1 MLGIFPPFEMQ
12 DFIFSMGASEGIS
25 HGIKK
30 AGLETGA
37 QQKVIAFIGDST
49 FFHAGIPALINMV
62 FNKSNPLVV
71 VMDNRITAM
80 TGHQPHPGT
89 GKTGM
94 SDPAEEIKIEDI
106 VRACGVKHV
115 KVVDPFNMKEME
127 ITVKEFL
134 KNDGVSVI
142 VAKHRCYLLD
152 YRDRRRK
159 GVVAPTF
166 EFVGELTDVEKRALI
181 EFACP
186 AYYTDEKGDLQ
197 IDESMCWGCAVCPQL
212 GPGKIR
218 PKKK

>member
-1 MLGIFPPFEMQ
+1 
-12 DFIFSMGASEGIS
+12 
-25 HGIKK
+25 
-30 AGLETGA
+30 
-37 QQKVIAFIGDST
+37 
-49 FFHAGIPALINMV
+49 MV

-106 VRACGVKHV
+106 ARACGVKHV

-127 ITVKEFL
+127 STVKEFL
-134 KNDGVSVI
+134 KNDTVSVI
-142 VAKHRCYLLD
+142 VAKRRCYLLD

-159 GVVAPTF
+159 GVEMPTF
-166 EFVGELTDVEKRALI
+166 EIVGELTEDEKNILRAY
-181 EFACP
+181 ACP
-186 AYYTDEKGDLQ
+186 AFYEDEKGDVQ
-197 IDESMCWGCAVCPQL
+197 IDESMCWGCALCPQL
-212 GPGKIR
+212 VGPDKIK